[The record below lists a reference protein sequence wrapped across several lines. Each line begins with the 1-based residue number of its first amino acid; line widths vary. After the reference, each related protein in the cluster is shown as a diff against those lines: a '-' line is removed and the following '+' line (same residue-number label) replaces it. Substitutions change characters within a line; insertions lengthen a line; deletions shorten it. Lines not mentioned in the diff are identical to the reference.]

1 MNEIGWMRV
10 SCFGFFTQKIEI
22 LFGSQVRGGVN
33 L

>member
-1 MNEIGWMRV
+1 MKYRLNEVFNTKFII
-10 SCFGFFTQKIEI
+10 IEI